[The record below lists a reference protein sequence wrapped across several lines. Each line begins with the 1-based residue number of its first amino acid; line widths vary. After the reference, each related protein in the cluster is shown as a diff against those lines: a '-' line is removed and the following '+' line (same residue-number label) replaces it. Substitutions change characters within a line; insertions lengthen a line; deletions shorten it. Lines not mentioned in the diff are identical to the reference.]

1 MVPVTLRNKT
11 EIQNCSC
18 RLLAFCVSF
27 AKDTWARIIL
37 QIEFLKMEITIRSFQ
52 EENAGGTMAQRE
64 ISKAKGGRKRP
75 GASSFELGDEY
86 ERKVSADRVGA
97 VVCMTGRGF
106 KQHSG

>member
-1 MVPVTLRNKT
+1 
-11 EIQNCSC
+11 
-18 RLLAFCVSF
+18 
-27 AKDTWARIIL
+27 
-37 QIEFLKMEITIRSFQ
+37 MEITIRSFQ